1 MNICLY
7 APVLMQNFYGQPDF
21 TMKHAKSVG
30 VEAIEIFT
38 LELND
43 KTLKEYKHFAA
54 GYGIDISGIVCDSY
68 LSDLDPEKR
77 LAGIDKVKRC
87 VDDASA
93 NNVKRIMVDPRIASV
108 DGISQVRSMEDKLFV
123 RDTICEGL
131 NKIVEYAKGS
141 GVTITLENYSKHTH
155 PFSTK
160 EEVLY
165 QLENVP
171 GLRYTLDAGNFY
183 CVKDDVLKAY
193 ELLKGYIDNM
203 HLKDWIEYEFG
214 YYLCPNMTP
223 LDGCIMGEGV
233 VPLDEL
239 LKRMK
244 ADNVFDIDC
253 ILELNTT
260 EITKNDVEKSTD
272 FIKKYF

>member
-7 APVLMQNFYGQPDF
+7 APVLMKNFYGESDF
-21 TMKHAKSVG
+21 TMKHAKSIG
-30 VEAIEIFT
+30 VEAIEIFST
-38 LELND
+38 ELKD
-43 KTLKEYKHFAA
+43 KTLKEYKSFAA
-54 GYGIDISGIVCDSY
+54 GYGIDISGIVCDASM
-68 LSDLDPEKR
+68 SEKDESKR

-93 NNVKRIMVDPRIASV
+93 NNVKRIMVDPKV
-108 DGISQVRSMEDKLFV
+108 KNVGGISQVRSMEDKIFV

-141 GVTITLENYSKHTH
+141 GVTITLENFSQHTH

-165 QLENVP
+165 HLENVP
-171 GLRYTLDAGNFY
+171 GLKYTLDTGNFY
-183 CVKDDVLKAY
+183 CVKDDVLEAY

-203 HLKDWIEYEFG
+203 HLKDWVEYEFG
-214 YYLCPNMTP
+214 YCVCPNIP
-223 LDGCIMGEGV
+223 VLDGCTMGEGV
-233 VPLDEL
+233 VPLHEL
-239 LKRMK
+239 LERMK

-253 ILELNTT
+253 ILELNTI
-260 EITKNDVEKSTD
+260 EITKNDVEKSTN
-272 FIKKYF
+272 FIKKYL